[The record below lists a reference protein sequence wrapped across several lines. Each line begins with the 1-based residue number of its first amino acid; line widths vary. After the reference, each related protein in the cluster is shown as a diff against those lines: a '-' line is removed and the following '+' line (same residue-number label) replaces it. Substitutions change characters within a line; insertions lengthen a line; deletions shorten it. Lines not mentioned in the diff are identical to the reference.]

1 MPDFFPGYHTVV
13 NPRPITPQ
21 GGNVLL
27 SSRTVAGPDQDGDRR
42 VYFPAQ
48 VLRRLLELAES
59 SPTQTAMMTRAGVRI
74 ETWKDANG
82 HVFEVWHF
90 VGVDPKPERFLGM
103 L

>member
-1 MPDFFPGYHTVV
+1 MPDLLASYHTVV
-13 NPRPITPQ
+13 NPRPISPQ
-21 GGNVLL
+21 GGNVLV
-27 SSRTVAGPDQDGDRR
+27 SSRTVAGPDQEGDRR
-42 VYFPAQ
+42 VYFPVH

-82 HVFEVWHF
+82 HVFESWHF
-90 VGVDPKPERFLGM
+90 VGVDPKPERFLGS